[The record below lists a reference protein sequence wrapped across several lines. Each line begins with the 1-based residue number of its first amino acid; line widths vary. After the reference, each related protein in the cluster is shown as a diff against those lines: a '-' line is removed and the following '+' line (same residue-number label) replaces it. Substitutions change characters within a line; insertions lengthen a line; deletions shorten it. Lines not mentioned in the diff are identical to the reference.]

1 VYDEIITAESSG
13 EIQIIRYE
21 DLSEEKKLQTIEMI
35 CNSILKHKY
44 ISNDCAKSRFIR
56 KNFSEAWNMAEEKAK
71 HP

>member
-1 VYDEIITAESSG
+1 M
-13 EIQIIRYE
+13 
-21 DLSEEKKLQTIEMI
+21 QTIEMI

-56 KNFSEAWNMAEEKAK
+56 ENFPEAWNMAEEKVK